1 MKMPRIVL
9 NIGVRWRWWA
19 KPVRALALTAAH
31 FGVPL
36 PYDALARWIVDKG
49 AIVYSERVG

>member
-1 MKMPRIVL
+1 MPRIVL